1 MERVP
6 PRSEPMRAPSPLSF
20 LKTGAMVACASIA
33 LLTACTSE
41 VPMVHGSGP
50 PVQERRE
57 FRPVERVTV
66 EGGLE
71 LTVHV
76 VGSGDGPLARFSRGG
91 ESFLWIEA
99 PEDIVHLV
107 EHVVSGD
114 HLTLRV
120 RDGLRLDPVPSLEL
134 TVRRLAELEA
144 RGAGEVDLRM
154 GDVAAAGAAPMSE
167 RLRIIAR
174 GSVDVRGSG
183 AVGALEI
190 LQEGSG
196 DLRLERLRAGALV
209 HRSRGS
215 GDAWAHVDGPVKVEL
230 LGSCDLHLGGDAVI
244 ERIDARGD
252 GEVIRP
258 TRESGDARSPR

>member
-1 MERVP
+1 MT
-6 PRSEPMRAPSPLSF
+6 AAGL
-20 LKTGAMVACASIA
+20 AA
-33 LLTACTSE
+33 LLTACTAR
-41 VPMVHGSGP
+41 VPVVHGTGA

-76 VGSGDGPLARFSRGG
+76 VGSGDGPLARFSQGG
-91 ESFLWIEA
+91 DSILWIEA

-120 RDGLRLDPVPSLEL
+120 RDGLRLDPVPNLEL

-144 RGAGEVDLRM
+144 SGTGEVDLRI
-154 GDVAAAGAAPMSE
+154 GGEAAAGSPPMCE
-167 RLRIIAR
+167 RLRVVAR
-174 GSVDVRGSG
+174 GSVDVRGG
-183 AVGALEI
+183 GTVGALEI

-196 DLRLERLRAGALV
+196 DLRLERLRASSLL

-215 GDAWAHVDGPVKVEL
+215 GKTWALVDGPVEVEL
-230 LGSCDLHLGGDAVI
+230 LGSCDLHLSGDATI
-244 ERIDARGD
+244 ERLDVQGD
-252 GEVIRP
+252 GEVLRS
-258 TRESGDARSPR
+258 TRESVDERSPR

>member
-1 MERVP
+1 
-6 PRSEPMRAPSPLSF
+6 MRAPSHLER
-20 LKTGAMVACASIA
+20 LRAGALFAAGTLA
-33 LLTACTSE
+33 LLAACTRP
-41 VPMVHGSGP
+41 VAVIHGSGA

-76 VGSGDGPLARFSRGG
+76 VGSGDGPLAPFSRGG
-91 ESFLWIEA
+91 GSLLWIEA
-99 PEDIVHLV
+99 PDDIVHLV
-107 EHVVSGD
+107 EHVVTGD

-134 TVRRLAELEA
+134 TVRRLAVLEA
-144 RGAGEVDLRM
+144 NGAGEVDLR
-154 GDVAAAGAAPMSE
+154 AGAASATGSPPMCE
-167 RLRIIAR
+167 RLRIVAR
-174 GSVDVRGSG
+174 GSVGVRGRG
-183 AVGALEI
+183 TVGALEI

-196 DLRLERLRAGALV
+196 DLRLERLRAGALL

-215 GDAWAHVDGPVKVEL
+215 GNAWVHVDGPVEVEL
-230 LGSCDLHLGGDAVI
+230 LGSCDLHVSGDAVF

-258 TRESGDARSPR
+258 TRGSDDARSPR